1 MRFGRGRL
9 RLQAVAGI
17 RCYASF
23 VERQKIRN
31 ESLVLGRPFHADAF
45 VAGPKP
51 TFLMLFFGGS
61 GVSES
66 VYLERLNTIVP
77 IFDRTLES
85 LERTHSFGF
94 VYVTAPFDVPFLRF
108 PVDPAAADRW
118 NTHVRIE
125 LLSAVFESLPAMR
138 GLPRYT
144 AGYSGGA
151 PLALAGHH
159 SDAECFGAGLLGA
172 DGLDQAVAVP
182 ASWPE
187 PITLYYNRND
197 NVFHSNVATIRAL
210 ENGRRAACY
219 RQLPGGHAL
228 EDYVQNE
235 SFGGLIRRA
244 ARTLSAA

>member
-1 MRFGRGRL
+1 M
-9 RLQAVAGI
+9 
-17 RCYASF
+17 
-23 VERQKIRN
+23 ERRKVRN
-31 ESLVLGRPFHADAF
+31 ESLVLGRPFHADTF
-45 VAGPKP
+45 VAGTKP
-51 TFLMLFFGGS
+51 SFLMLFFGGS
-61 GVSES
+61 GVSET
-66 VYLERLNTIVP
+66 VYWERFNTIVP

-108 PVDPAAADRW
+108 PEDPDAADRW
-118 NTHVRIE
+118 STHVRTE

-151 PLALAGHH
+151 ALALAGHH
-159 SDAECFGAGLLGA
+159 VDAECFGAGLLGA
-172 DGLDQAVAVP
+172 DGLDQAIALAP
-182 ASWPE
+182 SWPE

-197 NVFHSNVATIRAL
+197 DVFHSNVATIRAF
-210 ENGRRAACY
+210 EAEGRAACY

-235 SFGGLIRRA
+235 SFGGLFRRA
-244 ARTLSAA
+244 ARTLSAT